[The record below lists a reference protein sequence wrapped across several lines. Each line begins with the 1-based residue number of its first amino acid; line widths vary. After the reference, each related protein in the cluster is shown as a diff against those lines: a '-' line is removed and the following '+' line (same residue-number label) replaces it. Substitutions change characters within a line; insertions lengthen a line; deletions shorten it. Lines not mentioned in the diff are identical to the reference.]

1 MEQFRSGLNR
11 GSLPNLELAAAVNVV
26 AEDKVLRL
34 VIGDSRRSDAAGIDL
49 AFLDTGD
56 AVQEDRSGTVALA
69 EDKLAASHRKA
80 REYVSRVVGRESG
93 HAYRLEVEQRLKR

>member
-56 AVQEDRSGTVALA
+56 AVQEDRSGTVAVA
-69 EDKLAASHRKA
+69 EDKLYPSPQGSGICQPCCRPGVRPCLQA
-80 REYVSRVVGRESG
+80 RS
-93 HAYRLEVEQRLKR
+93 